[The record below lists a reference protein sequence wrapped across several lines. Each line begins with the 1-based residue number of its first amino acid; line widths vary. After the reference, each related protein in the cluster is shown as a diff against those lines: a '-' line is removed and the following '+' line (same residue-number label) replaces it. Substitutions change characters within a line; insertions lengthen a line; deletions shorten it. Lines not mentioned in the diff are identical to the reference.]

1 MLDGSWRETLESVA
15 RANGLPFGVGAADSV
30 RRLSDA
36 YNVGRPIEELG
47 ARLAFFFAR
56 DVPKA
61 TFAVRELDLRAPLKL
76 LDLGAGLGAA
86 TGGVVQ
92 RTGPLDATLVD
103 RDEGALALAR
113 DIAKARGMPIRTA
126 LADAAT
132 FQEKGFDLAIAE
144 NVLCEMD
151 NDGAEQVERWLA
163 CAPTVVI
170 IEPALR
176 SQTRKLHEVRG
187 KCIAL
192 GIPIVAPCLHA
203 RSCPMLAKES
213 DWCHEDVAVDLP
225 DWLAPVAR
233 AAGLRWEGLTFSYLV
248 VGRGET
254 LGARHPASFRAVSQL
269 VSTKGK
275 MEVRLCGTDAVI
287 EARRLDRHRTP
298 ENTAFEAIERGDILT
313 LSPSPTLDGSVRVS
327 REQRVSRVV
336 PIDYGARR
344 R

>member
-1 MLDGSWRETLESVA
+1 MLDASWRETLESVA
-15 RANGLPFGVGAADSV
+15 RAHRLPFGVAAADAV

-36 YNVGRPIEELG
+36 YNAGKPIDSLE

-86 TGGVVQ
+86 TWGIAE
-92 RTGPLDATLVD
+92 RIGPIDATLVD

-113 DIAKARGMPIRTA
+113 DIANARGMPVRTIA
-126 LADAAT
+126 ADVAT
-132 FQEKGFDLAIAE
+132 FQEKGFELAIAE
-144 NVLCEMD
+144 NVLCEMETD
-151 NDGAEQVERWLA
+151 PIERWLA
-163 CAPTVVI
+163 CAPTVVV

-176 SQTRKLHEVRG
+176 TKTRRLHELRA
-187 KCIAL
+187 KWIAR

-203 RSCPMLAKES
+203 RACPMLANES
-213 DWCHEDVAVDLP
+213 DWCHEDVAADLP
-225 DWLAPVAR
+225 EWLTPVAR

-269 VSTKGK
+269 LSTKGK
-275 MEVRLCGTDAVI
+275 KEVHLCGTDAVI
-287 EARRLDRHRTP
+287 DARRLDRERTA
-298 ENTAFEAIERGDILT
+298 ENEPFDGIERGDIVT
-313 LSPSPTLDGSVRVS
+313 LSPSPTIDGSVRVS

-336 PIDYGARR
+336 PIDYSARR